1 MNFTKMHGC
10 KNDFVMINCFN
21 DNANILTHNLNEL
34 AASICDRRDG
44 VGADGLIIIKRSDKA
59 DAFMQIFNS
68 DGTEDTMCGNGIRC
82 TAKYIYD
89 NGIIDSGRIHTSIET
104 LSGVKNIELLI
115 QDSRVNKV
123 CVDMGIPELTSE
135 LPEAINVH
143 NMALKFIGVDT
154 GTAHSVYFVE
164 DNQEIH
170 DINTWPDSDFA
181 REGVYFERHS
191 RFPDYTTSDF
201 IEILS
206 PSEINMRVYERGC
219 GETLACGTGAAASVF
234 AGFIL
239 GKLSNSVIVHLKGGD
254 LHIRIN
260 ENDKRCFMTG
270 PAVEIFSGEF
280 HYAL

>member
-1 MNFTKMHGC
+1 MKFTKMHGC

-21 DNANILTHNLNEL
+21 DNANILTLNLNDL
-34 AASICDRRDG
+34 AAKICDRRNG
-44 VGADGLIIIKRSDKA
+44 VGADGLIIIKRSSKA

-82 TAKYIYD
+82 TAKYIYEHE
-89 NGIIDSGRIHTSIET
+89 IISPDKIHTSIET
-104 LSGVKNIELLI
+104 LSGVKNIELVI

-123 CVDMGIPELTSE
+123 CVDMGVPELTSK

-143 NMALKFIGVDT
+143 NMDLLFTGVDT
-154 GTAHSVYFVE
+154 GTAHAVYFVE
-164 DNQEIH
+164 DNQAIH

-206 PSEINMRVYERGC
+206 PGEINMRVYERGC
-219 GETLACGTGAAASVF
+219 GETMACGTGSTASVF
-234 AGFIL
+234 AGYML

-254 LHIRIN
+254 LHIRID
-260 ENDKRCFMTG
+260 ENKRCFMTG
-270 PAVEIFSGEF
+270 SAVETFSGDF